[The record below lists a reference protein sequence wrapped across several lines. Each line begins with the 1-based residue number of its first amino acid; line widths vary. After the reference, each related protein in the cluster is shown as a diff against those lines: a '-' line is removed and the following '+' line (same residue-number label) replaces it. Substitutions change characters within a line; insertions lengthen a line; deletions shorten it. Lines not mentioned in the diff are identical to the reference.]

1 MSELTVNL
9 PDELRQQTEAMA
21 ARRRMTVDDFVTSAL
36 ASHVSEWQ
44 SPEHMEERARRGS
57 WAKFKAVLA
66 KAPDVEP
73 EPCDK
78 L

>member
-1 MSELTVNL
+1 MSELTIKL

-44 SPEHMEERARRGS
+44 SPGYIEERAKRGS

-66 KAPDVEP
+66 NAPDVEP